1 MSLRNWKHEE
11 FARLVA
17 GGTEA
22 KKAFADAILK
32 KLTPESETAAIERKA
47 DFLIHLTPSRVLDPF

>member
-1 MSLRNWKHEE
+1 MSLRNWKHE
-11 FARLVA
+11 A

-32 KLTPESETAAIERKA
+32 KLITEISGIGSG
-47 DFLIHLTPSRVLDPF
+47 IQQSSQNGSN